1 MLGFYNQLTK
11 RNDFIEVEFNK
22 PPYILLSSEGKKLN
36 QYIEAYLK
44 ELEIQN
50 QNNNRKYDKEKVVN
64 FIYENKKYEIFRCPI
79 NFKFFYGD
87 EIIFKVYNHSQLRTV
102 LNLLNKYYFF
112 YVGGK
117 YIPKLDDILSSC
129 YDIKEIIL
137 YPFFSK
143 FFYKFNIEMKP
154 IITNHKVQK
163 ELLEP
168 LQLHI
173 EKEEIKKDIKE
184 KNPNILIDD
193 YLIFI
198 LNQQRKDF
206 IDKLDD
212 YVLNDNIIEPMKIV
226 GNDGIGKSLTLQF
239 YSSIKLEGYYKLY
252 FNLKLFQK
260 YGFKNYFL
268 LELMRGFLSRE
279 EKKINDDMK
288 NYMDCVK
295 NLQKNQDK
303 VNKNIFNALTELI
316 SYLNN
321 NGNKYVIIL
330 DQFKYEC
337 TSEDDFDNFKNSINK
352 EYFRLIICCS
362 LNDGKIKN
370 NMFKEY
376 EEDILCL
383 YDYEEEMIIPEKEV
397 DINEMEIDDKDN
409 NEINESNKINI
420 KNLTIFKNRKDNKIE
435 TEKGIENNLKI
446 SIEKKEDENL
456 NIFNK
461 NINKVNKDDQSLI
474 NNNIKKKIE
483 TKLYEPKAIGKLPSD
498 FPEIEDDCDVCPST
512 PINIYYHNIVDLEE
526 IIKEN
531 EPEEIYNFM
540 SNFNYYPKYYTKFD
554 IFRKKQQLIGI
565 NDDNKIIENFKKE
578 IINKIAKNI
587 KNYYNKESNSD
598 TDNFNNNI
606 YNYITEFKRKI
617 FKYSDKKIN
626 LKELYRFSKKYP
638 MKYIITTSEDEL
650 NNISFNVS
658 ILNKKFRINYS
669 FPFVEYAINS
679 ILDEINDINTKI
691 DIKMLSGSA
700 FGNAL
705 ELKIRDYLN
714 KLKEKVEIRKV
725 WVLNILSE
733 KLKKDKI
740 KEINNKTLNSSRYI
754 HSEDIVNTKPL
765 KDFNYFY
772 FYPENEDNYLIDS
785 ILIKTDNGIDFS
797 IIAFQIT
804 KYKDNDDI
812 KSKKKYQDYIIY
824 KIIPKFEKLYK
835 IHISKAYFWFIL
847 SNEHEENDT
856 TCVELTNQKIKYS
869 FYSIGKRCFF
879 EERNSKVINSLL
891 YFAKKEALIY
901 SQNSQDYLDNN
912 YINIRPSSILEF
924 EEKLYELSQKEE
936 KVDYEKI
943 RKSFFKKNFGVKLK
957 DYIKNSIIAQIRAIN
972 KNNQNFHI
980 LFLFSFP
987 FSDFHKYDILN
998 DNLIFLF
1005 KYNNK
1010 KYIIYNHDYYEIDE
1024 KNKRIKYST
1033 QINIGMSEMSHYY
1046 YGINC
1051 EEKEIEFENMKDLKD
1066 SHIIYLYKI
1075 YYFED

>member
-1 MLGFYNQLTK
+1 MLGFYKQLSK

-22 PPYILLSSEGKKLN
+22 FPFILLSSEGKKLN
-36 QYIEAYLK
+36 QSIEAYLK

-50 QNNNRKYDKEKVVN
+50 QNNNRKYDEEKVVN
-64 FIYENKKYEIFRCPI
+64 FIYENEKYEIFRCPI
-79 NFKFFYGD
+79 NFKFFYED
-87 EIIFKVYNHSQLRTV
+87 KIIFKVYNHSQLRTV
-102 LNLLNKYYFF
+102 LNLLNKYYLF

-117 YIPKLDDILSSC
+117 YISKLNDILSLC

-137 YPFFSK
+137 YPFFTK
-143 FFYKFNIEMKP
+143 FFYRFSTEIKP
-154 IITNHKVQK
+154 ILTNHKIHK

-168 LQLHI
+168 LQFYI
-173 EKEEIKKDIKE
+173 EKEEIEKDIEE
-184 KNPNILIDD
+184 KNPNVIIEE
-193 YLIFI
+193 YLTFI
-198 LNQQRKDF
+198 LNKQRKDF

-212 YVLNDNIIEPMKIV
+212 YVLKDDIIEPMKIV

-239 YSSIKLEGYYKLY
+239 YSSTKLEGYFKLY

-260 YGFKNYFL
+260 YGFKDYFL
-268 LELMRGFLSRE
+268 IELMRGFLSRE
-279 EKKINDDMK
+279 KNKIKNDMK

-295 NLQKNQDK
+295 YLQKNQDK
-303 VNKNIFNALTELI
+303 VKNNILNALMELI
-316 SYLNN
+316 SYLKN

-330 DQFKYEC
+330 DQFKYEY
-337 TSEDDFDNFKNSINK
+337 TSEDDFDNFKNSIDK

-370 NMFKEY
+370 NMFKKY
-376 EEDILCL
+376 EDDILCL
-383 YDYEEEMIIPEKEV
+383 SDYEEEMIIPEKED
-397 DINEMEIDDKDN
+397 DINEMEIYDKDN

-435 TEKGIENNLKI
+435 TEKDIENNLKI
-446 SIEKKEDENL
+446 FIEKKEDENL

-461 NINKVNKDDQSLI
+461 NINKVNKDDKKL
-474 NNNIKKKIE
+474 NNNNNKKKFE
-483 TKLYEPKAIGKLPSD
+483 NELYAPEFIDELPSD
-498 FPEIEDDCDVCPST
+498 FPNIEDEYDIYPTT
-512 PINIYYHNIVDLEE
+512 PINIYYHNLVDLEE
-526 IIKEN
+526 IIKKKESKD
-531 EPEEIYNFM
+531 IYNFM
-540 SNFNYYPKYYTKFD
+540 SNFNYYPKYYIKFD

-565 NDDNKIIENFKKE
+565 NDENKIIENFKKE
-578 IINKIAKNI
+578 IINKIKRNI

-650 NNISFNVS
+650 SSISFNES
-658 ILNKKFRINYS
+658 ILNKKFNINYS

-679 ILDEINDINTKI
+679 ILDEFNDINTKI

-705 ELKIRDYLN
+705 ELKIRDYLT

-733 KLKKDKI
+733 KLKNDKI
-740 KEINNKTLNSSRYI
+740 KEINYKTLNSSRYI
-754 HSEDIVNTKPL
+754 DSEDIINIKPL

-824 KIIPKFEKLYK
+824 KIIPKFEKLYN

-847 SNEHEENDT
+847 SNEHEENDA
-856 TCVELTNQKIKYS
+856 TCVELTNKKIKYS

-891 YFAKKEALIY
+891 YFSKKEALIY

-972 KNNQNFHI
+972 NNNQNFHI

-1033 QINIGMSEMSHYY
+1033 QINIGMSDMSHYY

-1075 YYFED
+1075 YYIED